1 MIFSVSVFNLINLIF
16 IAAGIGIC
24 GLSLLQINASSH
36 LRKEVRRYF
45 QVFFSVIILYISAHL
60 ARQLMDGIP
69 GSGVRIALYIVTFT
83 EMIAAGFMSY
93 MMSDPRCVKSR

>member
-69 GSGVRIALYIVTFT
+69 GRVYSKICTGAKCALLCNFV
-83 EMIAAGFMSY
+83 
-93 MMSDPRCVKSR
+93 

>member
-45 QVFFSVIILYISAHL
+45 QVFFSVIILYIS
-60 ARQLMDGIP
+60 DKGIMYFTI
-69 GSGVRIALYIVTFT
+69 GRIILFQ
-83 EMIAAGFMSY
+83 
-93 MMSDPRCVKSR
+93 